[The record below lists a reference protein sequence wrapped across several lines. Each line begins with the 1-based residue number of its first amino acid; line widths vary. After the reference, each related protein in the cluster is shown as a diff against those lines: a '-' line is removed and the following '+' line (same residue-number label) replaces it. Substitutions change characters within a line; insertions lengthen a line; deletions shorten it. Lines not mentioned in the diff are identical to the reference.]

1 MPFVSLTRLRLRS
14 PRFLPPFAWHT
25 WKSMRQVKRA
35 PGFQC
40 GSVGQDPSG
49 GFWTVT
55 LWHDEAGMRAYRN
68 TGSHMKA
75 MPKLIDWC
83 DEAAVA
89 HWRQDTTGLPSA
101 NEALERMQSTGHL
114 SKVRHP
120 SAAHAARET
129 APTPEGPRILNRF

>member
-1 MPFVSLTRLRLRS
+1 
-14 PRFLPPFAWHT
+14 
-25 WKSMRQVKRA
+25 MRQVKRA

-68 TGSHMKA
+68 TGFHMKA

-89 HWRQDTTGLPSA
+89 HWRQDTMGLPSA

-114 SKVRHP
+114 SKVCHP